1 MAKIRL
7 LLVDD
12 HEVVR
17 VGLRALLSRHSDFE
31 VIDEASSGQ
40 EAVRKALLHRPDIV
54 VMDVRLNGMSGIE
67 ACREIT
73 QAAPDVKVIML
84 TSYGDDDTLFEAIAA
99 GASGYVLKQIGSN
112 DLIKS
117 IETVG
122 RGDST
127 LDPTTT
133 SRVFAKMREQARK
146 KEESAFSDL
155 TEQELRVLAYLAE
168 GKTNREIA
176 DTLSLGEGTVRNYV
190 SSVFSKLH
198 VNNRAEAA
206 AYAAAHN
213 IRDYLSY

>member
-1 MAKIRL
+1 MPKIRL

-17 VGLRALLSRHSDFE
+17 VGLKALLARHSDFE

-54 VMDVRLNGMSGIE
+54 VMDVRLNGMGGVE

-84 TSYGDDDTLFEAIAA
+84 TSYSDDDTLFDAIAA

-127 LDPTTT
+127 LDPATT

-155 TEQELRVLAYLAE
+155 TEQELRVLVHLSE

-176 DTLSLGEGTVRNYV
+176 EILSLGEGTVRNYV

-213 IRDYLSY
+213 IRDYLA